1 MTELIQTSPV
11 QEHGATRIPDD
22 DDPVLAC
29 TLGIRVSAVFHDAD
43 VASIYRSPIKT
54 DGR

>member
-1 MTELIQTSPV
+1 MTELIRTTQV
-11 QEHGATRIPDD
+11 QQHDATRTSD

-43 VASIYRSPIKT
+43 GASIYRSPIKT

>member
-1 MTELIQTSPV
+1 MTELIRTTQV
-11 QEHGATRIPDD
+11 QQHDATRTSD

-43 VASIYRSPIKT
+43 GASLY
-54 DGR
+54 